1 MRAAIVRAVVGG
13 AFATALLV
21 LALVVGRAPA
31 DRLLRVYVLVLGG
44 LTLAVLVSAARASEA
59 TRSRS
64 AFELALRRRRPSARR
79 VEPLE
84 RIEREVSLSLGNEL
98 FLHTRFR
105 PLVVRIAS
113 DRLLDRHG
121 IDLERSPERARAVL
135 DPAVWELAR
144 PDREAPP
151 DASGA
156 AVPLRAVAA
165 IVEGLER
172 V

>member
-13 AFATALLV
+13 AFATALLA

-31 DRLLRVYVLVLGG
+31 DRLLRLYVFVLGA
-44 LTLAVLVSAARASEA
+44 LTLAVLASATRASEA
-59 TRSRS
+59 ARRRS
-64 AFELALRRRRPSARR
+64 AFELALRRRRPGPRR

-84 RIEREVSLSLGNEL
+84 RIEREVSLSLGNDA
-98 FLHTRFR
+98 FLHTRLR
-105 PLVVRIAS
+105 PLVLRIAS

-121 IDLERSPERARAVL
+121 IDLERSPERASTVL
-135 DPAVWELAR
+135 DPAVWELVQ
-144 PDREAPP
+144 PDREAPQ

-156 AVPLRAVAA
+156 PVPLRAVAA